1 MVLVTV
7 LRNVALAGVSM
18 GVHVPEDTEFA
29 APVSTYL
36 TPDIQSSFFKDCY
49 ISVQLNCGQSSSEN
63 CTYFQSS
70 GSEVGQ
76 CRIKICPCS
85 DNICQLRLDFQNFV
99 INQPKTTVESVQKIN
114 SKLFYDLGQCQTD
127 LFTVTAPG
135 NTAPPGICGT
145 NSGEHS
151 KTIQHNHALLYS
163 KSCLIFAV
171 FVDASD
177 MCNDLG
183 FNLGGTGSTITQRSW
198 TIKVQ

>member
-151 KTIQHNHALLYS
+151 KTIQHNHA
-163 KSCLIFAV
+163 
-171 FVDASD
+171 
-177 MCNDLG
+177 
-183 FNLGGTGSTITQRSW
+183 
-198 TIKVQ
+198 